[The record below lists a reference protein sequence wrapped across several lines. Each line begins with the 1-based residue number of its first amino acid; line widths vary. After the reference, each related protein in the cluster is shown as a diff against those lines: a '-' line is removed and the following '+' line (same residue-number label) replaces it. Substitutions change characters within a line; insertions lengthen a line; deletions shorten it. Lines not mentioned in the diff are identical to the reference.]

1 MSKNYISIWINI
13 MTRVISV
20 SIESWSEF
28 SIKDIC
34 INISSGGT
42 PSRKVPEYY
51 LNGVHK
57 WIKTQELKDCN
68 IYDTDEHITDAALKN
83 SSAKI
88 YPKNTISMAMY
99 GATVGKLGI
108 MKSECATNQACC
120 NMVVDSTK
128 ADYRFLF
135 YSLLYRRE
143 ELIGLASGAAQQNLN
158 VGVISNFRINLPTL
172 SEQKVIAATLSVL
185 DDMIELNNQIN
196 KTLEE
201 MAQAIFKSWFVDFEP
216 FKDGEFEESEL
227 GLIPKGWR
235 VGAID
240 ELIKETISGDWG
252 KETPQGNYTE
262 KVICIRGA
270 DIPDIAQGR
279 RGNPATRYILKR
291 NLEKKRLSE
300 NEIIIEISGGSPTQ
314 STGRTVLITKELIKS
329 FHEPIICTNF
339 CRAIRLK
346 EATYSSFVYSLL
358 QYLYNEKVFFTYE
371 NGTTGIKNL
380 DITTLFGQYKTVI
393 PSEEVFAE
401 YHSMYSE
408 FLRYIY
414 ESGFE
419 CKKLSEIRD
428 TLLPKLISGEIRV
441 PVEEVV

>member
-1 MSKNYISIWINI
+1 

-185 DDMIELNNQIN
+185 DDMIELNNKIN

-216 FKDGEFEESEL
+216 FKDGEFENSEL

-235 VGAID
+235 VGKLSDVGEIIGGGTPSKSKPEYYSEIGIPWITPKDLSINKNKYISRGEIDISELGLRESSARLMPKGTVLFSSRAPIGYIAIAKNAVTTNQGFKSVVPF
-240 ELIKETISGDWG
+240 ENISS
-252 KETPQGNYTE
+252 E
-262 KVICIRGA
+262 
-270 DIPDIAQGR
+270 
-279 RGNPATRYILKR
+279 YIYLLLK
-291 NLEKKRLSE
+291 NSI
-300 NEIIIEISGGSPTQ
+300 NEIESRATGSTFKEISGGEMKK
-314 STGRTVLITKELIKS
+314 V
-329 FHEPIICTNF
+329 PIILPPKEI
-339 CRAIRLK
+339 IRK
-346 EATYSSFVYSLL
+346 F
-358 QYLYNEKVFFTYE
+358 NE
-371 NGTTGIKNL
+371 IA
-380 DITTLFGQYKTVI
+380 TTLGKTQASLEDENNI
-393 PSEEVFAE
+393 LMS
-401 YHSMYSE
+401 
-408 FLRYIY
+408 
-414 ESGFE
+414 
-419 CKKLSEIRD
+419 IRD
-428 TLLPKLISGEIRV
+428 TLLPKLMSGEIRV

>member
-1 MSKNYISIWINI
+1 VRVSNWREVRLGDLVTFQRGHDLPRKEMKDGPYPVVGSNGIIGYHSEYTTDAPCITIGRSGNVGNPFLLKCKTWAHNTTLYVKEFKNTDPIFIYYLLKTLDLGHYAGGSAVPTLNRNHIHPIL
-13 MTRVISV
+13 V
-20 SIESWSEF
+20 SAPE
-28 SIKDIC
+28 SIK
-34 INISSGGT
+34 
-42 PSRKVPEYY
+42 
-51 LNGVHK
+51 
-57 WIKTQELKDCN
+57 
-68 IYDTDEHITDAALKN
+68 
-83 SSAKI
+83 
-88 YPKNTISMAMY
+88 
-99 GATVGKLGI
+99 
-108 MKSECATNQACC
+108 
-120 NMVVDSTK
+120 
-128 ADYRFLF
+128 
-135 YSLLYRRE
+135 
-143 ELIGLASGAAQQNLN
+143 
-158 VGVISNFRINLPTL
+158 
-172 SEQKVIAATLSVL
+172 EQHSIAVTLSVL

-216 FKDGEFEESEL
+216 FKDEEFEESEL

-314 STGRTVLITKELIKS
+314 STGRTVFITKELINS
-329 FHEPIICTNF
+329 FQEPIICTNF
-339 CRAIRLK
+339 CRTVRLK

>member
-1 MSKNYISIWINI
+1 

-185 DDMIELNNQIN
+185 DDMIELNNKIN

-216 FKDGEFEESEL
+216 FRDGEFEESEL

-235 VGAID
+235 VGCVGDYVRVKSGFAFKSSWWEDKGIPVIKIKNIDNYTIDFGDVSYVSEDKVGLAKEFIVNGGDLVIAMTGATIGKFAIVPKMQSFALVNQRVGKFFLGD
-240 ELIKETISGDWG
+240 NPVEKLGFIYCILKQDNVYNEIVSRGDGSAQPNISPSGIESIKIVLP
-252 KETPQGNYTE
+252 PQGL
-262 KVICIRGA
+262 I
-270 DIPDIAQGR
+270 
-279 RGNPATRYILKR
+279 
-291 NLEKKRLSE
+291 
-300 NEIIIEISGGSPTQ
+300 NEYNQLVTNMFNMIIE
-314 STGRTVLITKELIKS
+314 
-329 FHEPIICTNF
+329 NF
-339 CRAIRLK
+339 A
-346 EATYSSFVYSLL
+346 ENSLL
-358 QYLYNEKVFFTYE
+358 ICLR
-371 NGTTGIKNL
+371 
-380 DITTLFGQYKTVI
+380 DI
-393 PSEEVFAE
+393 
-401 YHSMYSE
+401 
-408 FLRYIY
+408 
-414 ESGFE
+414 
-419 CKKLSEIRD
+419 
-428 TLLPKLISGEIRV
+428 LLPKLMSGEIRV
-441 PVEEVV
+441 PVEDVV

>member
-196 KTLEE
+196 KTLED

-235 VGAID
+235 VGVLEDIAFINT
-240 ELIKETISGDWG
+240 ETINPQNYPETFFEHFSIPLFDEGKFSAFEKGEVIKSNKYVIDSSCMLFSKLNPQFKRVFRPFCKTSKAICSTEFMVYKAKKPIYNNYIYSTLCSGSFHQFVMQNVTG
-252 KETPQGNYTE
+252 TTNSRQRAIPKNTLNF
-262 KVICIRGA
+262 KML
-270 DIPDIAQGR
+270 IPDENA
-279 RGNPATRYILKR
+279 
-291 NLEKKRLSE
+291 LSSY
-300 NEIIIEISGGSPTQ
+300 NQIISGIFNIMQRIPEDNK
-314 STGRTVLITKELIKS
+314 LL
-329 FHEPIICTNF
+329 
-339 CRAIRLK
+339 
-346 EATYSSFVYSLL
+346 SS
-358 QYLYNEKVFFTYE
+358 
-371 NGTTGIKNL
+371 
-380 DITTLFGQYKTVI
+380 
-393 PSEEVFAE
+393 
-401 YHSMYSE
+401 
-408 FLRYIY
+408 
-414 ESGFE
+414 
-419 CKKLSEIRD
+419 IRD
-428 TLLPKLISGEIRV
+428 TILPKLMSGEIRV

>member
-1 MSKNYISIWINI
+1 MKDGPYPVVGSNGIIGYHSEYTTDAPCITIGRSGNVGNPFLLKCKTWAHNTTLYVKEFKNTDPIFIYYLLKTLDLGHYAGGSAVPTLNRNHIHPIL
-13 MTRVISV
+13 V
-20 SIESWSEF
+20 SAPE
-28 SIKDIC
+28 SIK
-34 INISSGGT
+34 
-42 PSRKVPEYY
+42 
-51 LNGVHK
+51 
-57 WIKTQELKDCN
+57 
-68 IYDTDEHITDAALKN
+68 
-83 SSAKI
+83 
-88 YPKNTISMAMY
+88 
-99 GATVGKLGI
+99 
-108 MKSECATNQACC
+108 
-120 NMVVDSTK
+120 
-128 ADYRFLF
+128 
-135 YSLLYRRE
+135 
-143 ELIGLASGAAQQNLN
+143 
-158 VGVISNFRINLPTL
+158 
-172 SEQKVIAATLSVL
+172 EQHSIAVTLSVL

-216 FKDGEFEESEL
+216 FKDEEFEESEL

-339 CRAIRLK
+339 CRTVRLK